1 MGTRLY
7 FAYGSNLSLAQ
18 MAARCPQSTFRGRAV
33 LPDFQWQ
40 INQRGVANIVPR
52 AGSSVHG
59 LVYELGAGDE
69 KRLDRN
75 EGVRAGFYSK
85 ALLPVV
91 LHAAADALQMRTA
104 RIVAMG
110 GAAAVVRDFDKLVG
124 LGSRPRARLEPEV
137 LVYVS
142 ETYVQ
147 TGEARDEYVD
157 RMNRSMEDGVAM
169 GIPAAFFLNAVREY
183 IPSRPAPAPA
193 PAPSPRPAYRPQP
206 RERSRPPVAVEA
218 MEREV
223 REREVRE
230 REARERER
238 DWDGDYER
246 DHPRAPDGYTYRRPT
261 TLGRRTGGD
270 DAYEYEYEY
279 EHPRRPLSRTARD
292 YVYTSYYAGTPVVR
306 TVSPD
311 ASQYPARGRWSSAL

>member
-7 FAYGSNLSLAQ
+7 FAYGSNLSLDQ

-91 LHAAADALQMRTA
+91 LHPATDALQMRTA
-104 RIVAMG
+104 RIVTMG
-110 GAAAVVRDFDKLVG
+110 GAAGVVHDFDKLVG

-147 TGEARDEYVD
+147 TGEPRDEYVD
-157 RMNRSMEDGVAM
+157 RMNRAMEDGVAM
-169 GIPAAFFLNAVREY
+169 GIPTAFFLNTVREH
-183 IPSRPAPAPA
+183 IPSRPAPA

-206 RERSRPPVAVEA
+206 RERSWPPMAA
-218 MEREV
+218 
-223 REREVRE
+223 
-230 REARERER
+230 A
-238 DWDGDYER
+238 
-246 DHPRAPDGYTYRRPT
+246 PRAPDGYTYRRPT

-270 DAYEYEYEY
+270 DAYEYEYE
-279 EHPRRPLSRTARD
+279 HPRRPLSRAARD
-292 YVYTSYYAGTPVVR
+292 YVYTSYYAGTPVIR